1 MYETT
6 ACQITVTPA
15 KAGVQSNC
23 PSVAAPGCPLA
34 GMTNRVEFT
43 QAES

>member
-1 MYETT
+1 MYEAT

-23 PSVAAPGCPLA
+23 SSLA
-34 GMTNRVEFT
+34 GLDARFRAHDE
-43 QAES
+43 